1 MLYFLVA
8 LFASA
13 LGSVTGIGGGL
24 IIRPALTVMGFDVG
38 LATFTSAA
46 SVFVMS
52 CFSIVARRVWKTDI
66 EMSSLGLLAVGSI
79 AGAFAGAYILSFLQ
93 PVVVSLLF
101 ILFLMVIGALLI
113 AKKHFSV
120 RNISNPWLKIGI
132 GLVVGVTAGLFG
144 IGGGLMLMIALMYL
158 FGSKPKE
165 AVVQS
170 LFVAMLASAAA
181 LIQYVIN
188 GFADFSLLVYVLPG
202 SILGSIF
209 GLLVAKRMQENT
221 VVVLLLMI
229 VAAGIAS
236 QVFFVATY

>member
-1 MLYFLVA
+1 VLYFLVA

-24 IIRPALTVMGFDVG
+24 IIRPALTTMGFDVG

-52 CFSIVARRVWKTDI
+52 CFSIVTRRVWRTDI
-66 EMSSLGLLAVGSI
+66 KLGSLGLLAAGSI
-79 AGAFAGAYILSFLQ
+79 AGAFVGAYILSFLRS
-93 PVVVSLLF
+93 VTVGILF
-101 ILFLMVIGALLI
+101 IIFLTVIGALLV
-113 AKKHFSV
+113 AKKRFTARS
-120 RNISNPWLKIGI
+120 ISSPLLKIGI

-170 LFVAMLASAAA
+170 LFVAMLASAAS
-181 LIQYVIN
+181 LVQYVIN

-202 SILGSIF
+202 SILGGLF
-209 GLLVAKRMQENT
+209 GLFMSKRMQENT
-221 VVVLLLMI
+221 VIMLLLMI
-229 VAAGIAS
+229 VAAGIVS
-236 QVFFVATY
+236 QIFFVVTY